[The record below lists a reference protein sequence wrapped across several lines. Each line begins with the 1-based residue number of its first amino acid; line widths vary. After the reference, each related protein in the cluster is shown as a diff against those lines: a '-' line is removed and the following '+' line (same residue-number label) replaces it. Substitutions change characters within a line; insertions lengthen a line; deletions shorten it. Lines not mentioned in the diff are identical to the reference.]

1 MATKKKTA
9 EKVGAQAGAPR
20 KSSRAAAATATD
32 TATPSVSSSVTQE
45 HTKMVDET
53 LATAPA
59 AGQENRP
66 QIRVAVSPSLGENV
80 VYADGVQSLSI
91 RGGVGHFDLF
101 QILGADKNGEQRMI
115 THRLVVPIAALNEML
130 QMLAAAANATRERAQ
145 QAVDAPAK

>member
-1 MATKKKTA
+1 MA
-9 EKVGAQAGAPR
+9 
-20 KSSRAAAATATD
+20 
-32 TATPSVSSSVTQE
+32 
-45 HTKMVDET
+45 DET
-53 LATAPA
+53 PVTAPA

-115 THRLVVPIAALNEML
+115 THRMVVPIAALNEML

-145 QAVDAPAK
+145 QGAEAPKP